1 MLGGWRS
8 AFRAALVETAYRSSL
23 LGLGK
28 RIATHFSFDSRRNS
42 GIPRL
47 NRTRQSK
54 FGILCYHR
62 VGTEGVPLYSRLH
75 PGVFE
80 AQMRYLKA
88 NYRIVSIAQL
98 IRDLKERAHVPLTL
112 AVTFDD
118 GYQDLHRYALP
129 VLKKYSI
136 PATVYLIGTC
146 IESGEAPW
154 YDRIY
159 SMLETLDEPIVE
171 LELDKP
177 RRLSLSSWQDRLEA
191 AWEIVCFLRSIPD
204 VRRRAWCEDI
214 WSRHPVD
221 EKRLANRMLNWE
233 QVHEMRL
240 GGVSF
245 GAHTMTH
252 PIVSRLEVNQF
263 PAELMDSK
271 KLLESR
277 IGEPIDDFAFPFGK
291 PEDIGTTARAYLGQ
305 CGYRSAVSTVE
316 GYNLCDSDL
325 LGLCRIQVNDCSSIE
340 EFSFGLL
347 RTFLSGSTAS
357 ADLEGSTVMSVPS
370 RNLLRF
376 GGS

>member
-1 MLGGWRS
+1 
-8 AFRAALVETAYRSSL
+8 L
-23 LGLGK
+23 LDFGK
-28 RIATHFSFDSRRNS
+28 RFATHFSFDSRRNS

-75 PGVFE
+75 PDVFE

-88 NYRIVSIAQL
+88 HYRVVPLAQL
-98 IRDLKERAHVPLTL
+98 IRELKEGARVPLTL

-129 VLKKYSI
+129 VLTKYSI
-136 PATVYLIGTC
+136 PATVYLIGAC

-159 SMLETLDEPIVE
+159 SMLETFDEPIVE
-171 LELDKP
+171 FELGEP
-177 RRLSLSSWQDRLEA
+177 RRFSLLSWQDRLEA

-204 VRRRAWCEDI
+204 VCRRAWCEDI
-214 WSRHPVD
+214 WSRYPVD
-221 EKRLANRMLNWE
+221 EKRLANRMLNWK

-240 GGVSF
+240 AGVSF

-252 PIVSRLEVNQF
+252 PIVSRLDVSQF

-271 KLLESR
+271 QLLESR

-291 PEDIGTTARAYLGQ
+291 PEDISTTARAYLGQ
-305 CGYRSAVSTVE
+305 CGYRSAVSTVQ
-316 GYNLCDSDL
+316 GHNLSDSDL
-325 LGLCRIQVNDCSSIE
+325 LGLRRIQVNDCSSIK

-347 RTFLSGSTAS
+347 RTLLSGPAASADPEGSTAMS
-357 ADLEGSTVMSVPS
+357 APAGDRLE
-370 RNLLRF
+370 L